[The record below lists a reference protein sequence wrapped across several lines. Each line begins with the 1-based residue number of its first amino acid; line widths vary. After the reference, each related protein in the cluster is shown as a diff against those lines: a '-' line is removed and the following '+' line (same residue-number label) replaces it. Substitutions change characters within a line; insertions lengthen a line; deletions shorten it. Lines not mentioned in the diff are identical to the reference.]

1 VPSPT
6 GLLGVGIVT
15 AGGYLLSVRQGQLG
29 AAAARDKD
37 KEDDASPGAV
47 QVIEIKLYSSGGGGG
62 GAGAAREPAGGGG
75 GGSLTI
81 KAPRLR
87 KLAVRALRP
96 LLLLQREPGC
106 LAMLAV
112 AGLSSVTA
120 ALDKLG
126 VVSASSISVYFA
138 TQRLCIGL
146 ACLAYLLARARGAFA
161 HFRSS
166 GGLLLAI
173 SALELAAVV
182 LFLKALEYLFV
193 SYVVAIKRVNIL
205 LSVLV
210 GGLVFRE
217 SVASRL
223 PYVLAM
229 LAGML
234 LIVAEPGH
242 HRLHSSVI
250 ASH

>member
-15 AGGYLLSVRQGQLG
+15 AGGFLLSVRQGHS
-29 AAAARDKD
+29 AVAKDKD
-37 KEDDASPGAV
+37 EDEEKQDDCSPGAV
-47 QVIEIKLYSSGGGGG
+47 QLIEIKLFSGGGGG
-62 GAGAAREPAGGGG
+62 GAAGAWESAAGGD
-75 GGSLTI
+75 SLTI

-87 KLAVRALRP
+87 KLAARALRP
-96 LLLLQREPGC
+96 LRLLQREPGC

-120 ALDKLG
+120 SLDKLG

-146 ACLAYLLARARGAFA
+146 ACLGYLLARARGAFA
-161 HFRSS
+161 HFVSS

-182 LFLKALEYLFV
+182 LFLTALDHLFV

-205 LSVLV
+205 LSVLI
-210 GGLVFRE
+210 GGVVFKE
-217 SVASRL
+217 SIASRL
-223 PYVLAM
+223 PYVVAM

-242 HRLHSSVI
+242 HRLHSSVNT
-250 ASH
+250 HH